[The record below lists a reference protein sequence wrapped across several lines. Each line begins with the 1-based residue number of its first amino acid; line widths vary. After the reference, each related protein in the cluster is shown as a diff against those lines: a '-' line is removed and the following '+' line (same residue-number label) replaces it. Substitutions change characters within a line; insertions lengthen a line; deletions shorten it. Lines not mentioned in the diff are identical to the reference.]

1 MNDIMRTDVNG
12 NPEKLL
18 IMTYK
23 SIEAFIIVLVCLF
36 FIIYFRQ
43 SRAILNIS

>member
-1 MNDIMRTDVNG
+1 MNDIMRIDVNG

-23 SIEAFIIVLVCLF
+23 PIEAFIIMLVCLSL
-36 FIIYFRQ
+36 IIYFR
-43 SRAILNIS
+43 